1 MVDDFKNKKFKDI
14 WFSEKYNKMRVIARD
29 CKINQNF
36 IMRDGNLL
44 LDKEC
49 EHGGN
54 YEVNREVYEKLKK
67 YGLLKFIK

>member
-1 MVDDFKNKKFKDI
+1 
-14 WFSEKYNKMRVIARD
+14 MRVIARD